1 MRRRTRR
8 RAAALGLAAVAVLAG
23 CAPAT
28 GTGADTASDGHA
40 PSGAAVI
47 PPPEDTGFDYQLGG
61 VSPPPEGT
69 GIVVRDSTAQP
80 AAGLY
85 SVCYGNGFQTQP
97 GAADAWGDLVL
108 REEGE
113 PVADE
118 PVADEPVGDEATGRE
133 TDGGAADGQPVF
145 DPDWPDEAL
154 LDTGTEDSRQRIADR
169 LAPLVAGCAE
179 AGFDAVEFDNLDS
192 YTRSGGRLTLA
203 DNLALAR
210 LLSTEARDHGLA
222 VAQKNT
228 PEAVDAASDVFDF
241 AIAEDCG
248 AFDECGA
255 YTQTYDVVLDIE
267 YGTGDEFADLCAAGA
282 VPSTAIRRELGLV
295 PASAEGYVFERC
307 DEG

>member
-8 RAAALGLAAVAVLAG
+8 QAVALGLVAVAVLAG

-28 GTGADTASDGHA
+28 GADAPGDGHA
-40 PSGAAVI
+40 SADASAVI
-47 PPPEDTGFDYQLGG
+47 PPRADTGFDYQLGG

-69 GIVVRDSTAQP
+69 GIVVRDSTAEP

-85 SVCYGNGFQTQP
+85 SVCYINGFQTQP

-108 REEGE
+108 REERE

-118 PVADEPVGDEATGRE
+118 PLGDEATGRE
-133 TDGGAADGQPVF
+133 TDAGAADGQPVF

-154 LDTGTEDSRQRIADR
+154 LDTGSEDSRQRIADR
-169 LAPLVAGCAE
+169 LAPLIAGCAE

-192 YTRSGGRLTLA
+192 YTRSGGRLTLE

-210 LLSTEARDHGLA
+210 LLSTEAQGRGLA

-228 PEAVDAASDVFDF
+228 PEAVDAASGVFDF

-248 AFDECGA
+248 VFDECAA
-255 YTQTYDVVLDIE
+255 YARAFDVVLDIE

-282 VPSTAIRRELGLV
+282 VPSTAIRRDLGLV
-295 PASAEGYVFERC
+295 PASADGYVFERC
-307 DEG
+307 DED